1 MVIYVTGLGRTT
13 PNPAVGEIP
22 NYAAPMLALASLK
35 VTLNGAPVDPMLIK
49 YAGLTPG
56 SAGLYQIN
64 LFLPEGTG
72 KRPRDPGHGR
82 ELCPPKP
89 GSNCRCARR
98 NPATFPAPRR
108 VKPYRLEGLGVFWM
122 SIRPLLATTF
132 AVAGLLCAQE
142 AAPQPAEFTVET
154 GTKVPLSLINSVSTK
169 HSAEGDRVYLETVF
183 PVLVNGRIVVP
194 VGSYVA
200 GTVTQ
205 LKKPGRVKGRG
216 ELYVRFDSLT
226 LPNGVTRD
234 FHGRIGS
241 MDGNAKDELDRAE
254 GKVRSEGNKSGDAR
268 TVGEATAA
276 GASIGTIAGGA
287 AGHYGMG
294 AGIGAAAGA
303 AAGMI
308 GVLSSRGPDAVLA
321 RGSTLEMV
329 LDRPISF
336 TENELN
342 FGNYQAPR
350 AAIAGAP
357 DGNGRRSLHTPPPP
371 PPLNPWS
378 GLSGCN
384 VGVHAD
390 VLLYTSP
397 RRIPR
402 TCGVSSSQTRG
413 VTSKSGSRV
422 NRPPSRN

>member
-1 MVIYVTGLGRTT
+1 
-13 PNPAVGEIP
+13 
-22 NYAAPMLALASLK
+22 
-35 VTLNGAPVDPMLIK
+35 
-49 YAGLTPG
+49 
-56 SAGLYQIN
+56 
-64 LFLPEGTG
+64 
-72 KRPRDPGHGR
+72 
-82 ELCPPKP
+82 
-89 GSNCRCARR
+89 
-98 NPATFPAPRR
+98 
-108 VKPYRLEGLGVFWM
+108 M

-132 AVAGLLCAQE
+132 AVAGLLSAQE
-142 AAPQPAEFTVET
+142 AAPTPAEFTVET
-154 GTKVPLSLINSVSTK
+154 GAKVPLSLINSISTK

-241 MDGNAKDELDRAE
+241 MDGNAKDELDRVE

-268 TVGEATAA
+268 SVGEAAAA
-276 GASIGTIAGGA
+276 GASIGVIAGGA

-303 AAGMI
+303 AAGMV
-308 GVLSSRGPDAVLA
+308 GVLLSRGPDAVLA

-336 TENELN
+336 TESELN

-350 AAIAGAP
+350 GAIAGAP
-357 DGNGRRSLHTPPPP
+357 DAGADKGRATV
-371 PPLNPWS
+371 PL
-378 GLSGCN
+378 
-384 VGVHAD
+384 
-390 VLLYTSP
+390 P
-397 RRIPR
+397 RRR
-402 TCGVSSSQTRG
+402 
-413 VTSKSGSRV
+413 
-422 NRPPSRN
+422 